1 MRSEYGLSKVQ
12 ESGLPDWTD
21 GYDIA
26 EFIDENGLDY
36 DSIILDEGGNLVDGK
51 PVSRGFSYVIRSSE
65 QVKSAGPITYD
76 DSGNVIPLTERFD
89 SGNRDIR
96 WSISSIVGDSG
107 KDYGTGVV
115 LDSTLLDNLSPDER
129 VDMVKEYVKEL
140 GGQPFTAFDK
150 NGLNDW
156 CEGTYAFKF
165 QQKAYR
171 CDKAE
176 NFNYIGEEEFSFRN
190 YFQETNENIISVTS
204 PVTVSESLKFI
215 KTKTPS

>member
-1 MRSEYGLSKVQ
+1 MIRKPECREIFDKMRSEYGLSKVQ

-36 DSIILDEGGNLVDGK
+36 DIIILDEGGDLVDGK

-65 QVKSAGPITYD
+65 QVKSADPITYD

-129 VDMVKEYVKEL
+129 VDMVKEYEK
-140 GGQPFTAFDK
+140 
-150 NGLNDW
+150 
-156 CEGTYAFKF
+156 
-165 QQKAYR
+165 
-171 CDKAE
+171 
-176 NFNYIGEEEFSFRN
+176 
-190 YFQETNENIISVTS
+190 
-204 PVTVSESLKFI
+204 SLVDSLLRHL
-215 KTKTPS
+215 TKTGLITGVKALMLLSFSKKLITATRRKILIYT

>member
-36 DSIILDEGGNLVDGK
+36 DSIILDEGGDLVDGK

-65 QVKSAGPITYD
+65 QVKSADPITYD

-107 KDYGTGVV
+107 KDYGTVVV

-129 VDMVKEYVKEL
+129 VDMVKEYEK
-140 GGQPFTAFDK
+140 
-150 NGLNDW
+150 
-156 CEGTYAFKF
+156 
-165 QQKAYR
+165 
-171 CDKAE
+171 
-176 NFNYIGEEEFSFRN
+176 
-190 YFQETNENIISVTS
+190 
-204 PVTVSESLKFI
+204 SLVDSLLRHL
-215 KTKTPS
+215 TKTGLITGVKALILLSFSKKLIAATRRKILIT

>member
-1 MRSEYGLSKVQ
+1 MIRKPECREIFDKMRSEYGLSKVQ

-36 DSIILDEGGNLVDGK
+36 DSIILDEGGDLVDGK

-65 QVKSAGPITYD
+65 QVKSADPITYD

-107 KDYGTGVV
+107 KDYGTVVV

-129 VDMVKEYVKEL
+129 VDMVKEYEK
-140 GGQPFTAFDK
+140 
-150 NGLNDW
+150 
-156 CEGTYAFKF
+156 
-165 QQKAYR
+165 
-171 CDKAE
+171 
-176 NFNYIGEEEFSFRN
+176 
-190 YFQETNENIISVTS
+190 
-204 PVTVSESLKFI
+204 SLVDSLLRHL
-215 KTKTPS
+215 TKTGLITGVKALILLSFSKKLIAATRRKILIT

>member
-1 MRSEYGLSKVQ
+1 MHSEYGLSKVQ

-36 DSIILDEGGNLVDGK
+36 DSIILDEGGDLVDGK

-65 QVKSAGPITYD
+65 QVKSADPITYD

-129 VDMVKEYVKEL
+129 VDMVKEYEK
-140 GGQPFTAFDK
+140 
-150 NGLNDW
+150 
-156 CEGTYAFKF
+156 
-165 QQKAYR
+165 
-171 CDKAE
+171 
-176 NFNYIGEEEFSFRN
+176 
-190 YFQETNENIISVTS
+190 
-204 PVTVSESLKFI
+204 SLVDSLLRHL
-215 KTKTPS
+215 TKTGLITGVKALMLLSFSKKLITATRRKILIYT